1 MRKIDVL
8 AVSGGWKVVVED
20 VTNDMLFRSGKTAE
34 AAARDLALRLAE
46 AGEASEVRIY
56 LRDGRLAARFLSPA
70 AAPQEHADASG

>member
-1 MRKIDVL
+1 MRKIDVV
-8 AVSGGWKVVVED
+8 AVSGGWKVVIED
-20 VTNDMLFRSGKTAE
+20 ITNEMLFRSGKTAE

-70 AAPQEHADASG
+70 LAPQEHAEASG

>member
-20 VTNDMLFRSGKTAE
+20 VDNAMLFRSGKSAE

-46 AGEASEVRIY
+46 AGEASEVRIH
-56 LRDGRLAARFLSPA
+56 LRDGGLAARFVSPA
-70 AAPQEHADASG
+70 AAPREVAEA